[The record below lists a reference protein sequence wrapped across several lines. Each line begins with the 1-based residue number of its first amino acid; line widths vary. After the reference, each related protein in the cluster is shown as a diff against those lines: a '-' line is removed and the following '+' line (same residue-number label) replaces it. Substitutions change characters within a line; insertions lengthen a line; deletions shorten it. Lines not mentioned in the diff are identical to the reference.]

1 MEGLSI
7 NNLVT
12 NEDIVITY
20 TPSVTYYSYVII
32 KDNVYG
38 EPVYIYNGMPSE
50 IKLTE
55 EGIYKVEVTIGGVV
69 TSSGE
74 YVIDKTSPVISLN
87 EKTYVITTKEKFD
100 INNKVVASDSRDGD
114 LRNSI
119 TTNYDNLDFSIP
131 GIKKLQYKVAD
142 KAGNTASETI
152 YITVKKDNSNLILAG
167 KVSIIFLTFV
177 VILFLIKYL
186 KSIMLEKRFSKYALN
201 SSKNTS
207 ISLFDN
213 LCNQY
218 NNFIEKMS
226 KHLSKTKI
234 INKISD
240 RYRKYVNAFNLDN
253 DTIKIVCNKIVIGI
267 LFILGYIVIN
277 IFRAKITLLFEM
289 ILPFILGFYTLDI
302 IYIYKYRLYKKK
314 IEKDLIDAITI
325 MNNAFKAGRSIIQ
338 AIDMVAVELDG
349 PISKEFKKISSEI
362 NLGLDIE
369 VAFKR
374 FASRIKLEEAVYLTS
389 SLSILNKTGGNIIK
403 VFDSIEKTLF
413 SKRKLREE
421 MISLTSS
428 SRMIMYVLIC
438 IPAVFAVF
446 LNALNPGFFSP
457 LLNTE
462 LGIILLII
470 MIIIYVAYIIVVRK
484 VMKVEM

>member
-7 NNLVT
+7 NNIVT

-38 EPVYIYNGMPSE
+38 NPIYINNGMPSE
-50 IKLTE
+50 VKLTE
-55 EGIYKVEVTIGGVV
+55 EGTYRLEVTIGGI
-69 TSSGE
+69 TSSSGD

-87 EKTYVITTKEKFD
+87 EKTYTITNKQVFD

-119 TTNYDNLDFSIP
+119 TTNYDELDFSIP
-131 GIKKLQYKVAD
+131 GIKKLEYSATD
-142 KAGNTASETI
+142 EAGNTATETI
-152 YITVKKDNSNLILAG
+152 YVTVKKDNSDLILIG
-167 KVSIIFLTFV
+167 RLSIIFLILV

-186 KSIMLEKRFSKYALN
+186 RSIMLEKRFSKYTLN
-201 SSKNTS
+201 SSKNAS

-218 NNFIEKMS
+218 DDYINKMS
-226 KHLSKTKI
+226 KHLSSLNIVTKMGG
-234 INKISD
+234 
-240 RYRKYVNAFNLDN
+240 RYRKYITAFNLDSN
-253 DTIKIVCNKIVIGI
+253 NVKIIANKIVLGVVFIIGY
-267 LFILGYIVIN
+267 LVIN
-277 IFRAKITLLFEM
+277 IFRSKIAQPFE
-289 ILPFILGFYTLDI
+289 ILLPFILGFYTLDI
-302 IYIYKYRLYKKK
+302 IYIYKYRRYKKK
-314 IEKDLIDAITI
+314 IERDLIDAITI

-338 AIDMVAVELDG
+338 AIDMVASELDG

-369 VAFKR
+369 VAFRR
-374 FASRIKLEEAVYLTS
+374 FANRIKLEEAIYLTS

-413 SKRKLREE
+413 NKRKLREE
-421 MISLTSS
+421 MTSLTSS
-428 SRMIMYVLIC
+428 SKMIMYVLIC
-438 IPAVFAVF
+438 IPVAFAIF
-446 LNALNPGFFSP
+446 LNVLNPGFFSP
-457 LLNTE
+457 LLNNE
-462 LGIILLII
+462 LGIILLIL

-484 VMKVEM
+484 VMKVRM

>member
-7 NNLVT
+7 NGLVT

-20 TPSVTYYSYVII
+20 TPSVAYYSYVII

-38 EPVYIYNGMPSE
+38 EPVYIYDGLVSE
-50 IKLTE
+50 IKFTDEGTYKIEITE
-55 EGIYKVEVTIGGVV
+55 NGIVNT
-69 TSSGE
+69 SGE
-74 YVIDKTSPVISLN
+74 YVIDKTAPVISLN
-87 EKTYVITTKEKFD
+87 EKTYTITTKETFD
-100 INNKVVASDSRDGD
+100 IENKVVASDSRDGD

-119 TTNYDNLDFSIP
+119 TTNYDSLDFTVP
-131 GIKKLQYKVAD
+131 GIKKLEYTVTD

-152 YITVKKDNSNLILAG
+152 YVTVKKDNSNLILAG
-167 KVSIIFLTFV
+167 KASIIFLV
-177 VILFLIKYL
+177 LVIILFLVKYL
-186 KSIMLEKRFSKYALN
+186 KSIMLEKRFSKYTLN
-201 SSKNTS
+201 SSKNSS

-213 LCNQY
+213 LYNQY
-218 NNFIEKMS
+218 NNFIDKIS
-226 KHLSKTKI
+226 KKISKIGLIT
-234 INKISD
+234 KISD
-240 RYRKYVNAFNLDN
+240 RYRKYVTAFNLDS
-253 DTIKIVCNKIVIGI
+253 DTVKVVSNKIIIGV
-267 LFILGYIVIN
+267 LFILGYIVLN
-277 IFRAKITLLFEM
+277 IFRAKITGIIEI

-302 IYIYKYRLYKKK
+302 IYIWKYRLYKKK

-338 AIDMVAVELDG
+338 AIDMVVNELDG
-349 PISKEFKKISSEI
+349 PISKEFKRISSEI
-362 NLGLDIE
+362 SLGLDIE

-413 SKRKLREE
+413 NKRKLREE

-428 SRMIMYVLIC
+428 SKMIMYVLIS
-438 IPAVFAVF
+438 IPVVFAVF
-446 LNALNPGFFSP
+446 LNVLNPGFFSP
-457 LLNTE
+457 LLSTE
-462 LGIILLII
+462 LGIVLLIL
-470 MIIIYVAYIIVVRK
+470 MVIIYVAYIIIVRK